1 MEERREMGG
10 RTPTFCRAIPVG
22 VGHAVSIV
30 DDTCAERVDEM
41 RLDVLVD
48 GRSKNSELATLDE
61 RAMGS
66 AVVIEGRTDE
76 GVVAVSSEAMVGLI
90 VVVGRVSEGSG
101 P

>member
-1 MEERREMGG
+1 VEWGG
-10 RTPTFCRAIPVG
+10 RTPTFCRAVPVG
-22 VGHAVSIV
+22 VGHAVSGV
-30 DDTCAERVDEM
+30 DDVCAGCVDEM

-48 GRSKNSELATLDE
+48 GRSKNSELATLGE
-61 RAMGS
+61 RAIGS

-90 VVVGRVSEGSG
+90 VVVERVSEGSG